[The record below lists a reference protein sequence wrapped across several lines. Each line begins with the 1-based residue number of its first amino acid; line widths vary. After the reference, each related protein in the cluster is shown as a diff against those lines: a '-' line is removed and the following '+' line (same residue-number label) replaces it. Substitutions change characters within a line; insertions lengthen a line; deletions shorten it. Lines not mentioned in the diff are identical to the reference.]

1 MQPLKVLQ
9 LIPSLSG
16 GAGRA
21 AWRIH
26 QCLQS
31 AESDGGISDVDST
44 IRCLSSPF
52 QDCSIQSGYPSRWH
66 QYQVRLRERWEAFTT
81 RSFRGDPGIF
91 HSFGSPGLGLHRVI
105 NQSSIDLVH
114 LHWCGGHLLSIEELG
129 QLRRPLLWTLHDQ
142 WAFCGA
148 EHYASVSLSGGLR
161 FIEGYR
167 IDNRPTSEQG
177 PDLNRST
184 WQRKRRAW
192 RRPFQIVA
200 PSRWLADGVRQS
212 ALLRGWP
219 VVVIPHPLD
228 LSLWQPSDQRFA
240 RQALQ
245 LPLDRRVILFG
256 VDSGCAKPNKGADLL
271 LRSLQHLQAEDPTFA
286 DSLHLAVFGQQLSP
300 QQRQS
305 LAGLHVQFLGRF
317 HDDVSLR
324 LAYSAADVLVMP
336 SRLEAFGL
344 TAAEAHACGTPVVC
358 FDSSGLR
365 DIVDHQ
371 GTGWRAVPFEPA
383 SLARGIAWVLAD
395 PQRRLDLG
403 QAARQKA
410 LQAWA
415 PELVRDQYVSL
426 YRQIL
431 CQAPAN
437 GKPGSRS

>member
-1 MQPLKVLQ
+1 MQPLRVLQ
-9 LIPSLSG
+9 LIPSLAG

-21 AWRIH
+21 ASRIH
-26 QCLQS
+26 QCLH
-31 AESDGGISDVDST
+31 APEPDDGSSIVDST

-52 QDCSIQSGYPSRWH
+52 QDRTIQAGYPSRLH
-66 QYQVRLRERWEAFTT
+66 HFQARLRDRLNALTT
-81 RSFRGDPGIF
+81 RSFQGEPGIF
-91 HSFGSPGLGLHRVI
+91 HSLGSPGLRLHRAI
-105 NQSSIDLVH
+105 NQSSVDLVH

-129 QLRRPLLWTLHDQ
+129 QLRKPLLWTLHDQ

-148 EHYASVSLSGGLR
+148 EHYASAALSGGFR

-167 IDNRPTSEQG
+167 TDNRPTSEQG
-177 PDLNRST
+177 PDLNRRT
-184 WQRKRRAW
+184 WERKYRAW

-212 ALLRGWP
+212 ALMRGWP
-219 VVVIPHPLD
+219 VAVIPHPLD
-228 LSLWQPSDQRFA
+228 FNLWQPLDQRFA

-245 LPLDRRVILFG
+245 LPLDSTIILFG
-256 VDSGCAKPNKGADLL
+256 VDSGCSQPNKGADLL
-271 LRSLQHLQAEDPTFA
+271 LRALQQLHADDPTLA

-305 LAGLHVQFLGRF
+305 VADLHVQCLGRF
-317 HDDVSLR
+317 NDDVSLR

-336 SRLEAFGL
+336 SRFEAFGL

-371 GTGWRAVPFEPA
+371 CTGWRAVPFDPA

-395 PQRRLDLG
+395 PQRRLALG
-403 QAARQKA
+403 EAARQKA
-410 LQAWA
+410 LQTWA
-415 PELVRDQYVSL
+415 PDIVRDQYVSL

-431 CQAPAN
+431 
-437 GKPGSRS
+437 S